1 MRIFGRM
8 LRCIWCF
15 HYTHTHTIACSGC
28 FMVDSRVMFQSF
40 SFLDFLRITW
50 FIRSRTQH
58 FETCQ
63 SFLKLGLGS
72 YLLNHRD
79 TSWRPLLRPVLS
91 PHKSDHHLTEML
103 DYHQVVYNQLEKRI
117 EKFINTKQENMV
129 LQNQTPKYQKALSPL
144 CNPPDRG
151 ENDRCSI
158 HFRKV
163 ALKKHMNYVEHLI

>member
-1 MRIFGRM
+1 M
-8 LRCIWCF
+8 LPL
-15 HYTHTHTIACSGC
+15 HTHTHTIACSGC

-103 DYHQVVYNQLEKRI
+103 DYHQVVYNQLEKRT

-129 LQNQTPKYQKALSPL
+129 LQNQDSKIPKSTITTLQPTRSGRKWPMLNTFPKSGPQKAYELRRT
-144 CNPPDRG
+144 PDLRI
-151 ENDRCSI
+151 NKYNMC
-158 HFRKV
+158 
-163 ALKKHMNYVEHLI
+163 

>member
-1 MRIFGRM
+1 MAGGKNKTFSISKTAKECKFSVE
-8 LRCIWCF
+8 CF
-15 HYTHTHTIACSGC
+15 VAFDASITHTHTYTIACSCC

-40 SFLDFLRITW
+40 SFLDFLRITR

-103 DYHQVVYNQLEKRI
+103 DYHQVV
-117 EKFINTKQENMV
+117 
-129 LQNQTPKYQKALSPL
+129 
-144 CNPPDRG
+144 
-151 ENDRCSI
+151 
-158 HFRKV
+158 
-163 ALKKHMNYVEHLI
+163 